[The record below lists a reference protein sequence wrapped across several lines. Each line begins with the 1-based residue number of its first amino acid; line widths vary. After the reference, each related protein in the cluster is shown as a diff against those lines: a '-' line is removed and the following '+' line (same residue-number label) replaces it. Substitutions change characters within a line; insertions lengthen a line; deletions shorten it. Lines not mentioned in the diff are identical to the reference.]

1 MHFDLTL
8 EQKRTILLSL
18 KESSLNDLYIMLL
31 KIGVDPEVFDGSI
44 SSIDDDISVYTEKM
58 RIEKLLQSL
67 ELVNLKLDNLDTP

>member
-1 MHFDLTL
+1 MHFDLSL
-8 EQKRTILLSL
+8 EQKRAILLSL
-18 KESSLNDLYIMLL
+18 KESNLNDLYIMLL

-67 ELVNLKLDNLDTP
+67 QLVNLKLDNLDTP

>member
-18 KESSLNDLYIMLL
+18 KESNLNDLYIMLL

-44 SSIDDDISVYTEKM
+44 SSIEDDISVYLEKM
-58 RIEKLLQSL
+58 RIQKLLQSL
-67 ELVNLKLDNLDTP
+67 ELINLKLYNLDTP